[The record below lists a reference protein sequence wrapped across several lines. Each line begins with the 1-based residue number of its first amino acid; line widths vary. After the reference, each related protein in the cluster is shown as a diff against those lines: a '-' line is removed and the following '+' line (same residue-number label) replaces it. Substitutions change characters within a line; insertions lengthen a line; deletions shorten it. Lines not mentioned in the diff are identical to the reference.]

1 MSEDQKSSSGE
12 TPTKVK
18 TILVVEDDEAV
29 GEFVVNAL
37 LMETPYQALLATN
50 GKQAIEIAHSLKP
63 NLFLFDYRLPDMNGL
78 EIYDHLHELKEYKDV
93 PAILISANM
102 PKQGMKERS
111 IIALKKPFELDELLQ
126 TIETLLLD
134 EK

>member
-12 TPTKVK
+12 NSTKVK

-78 EIYDHLHELKEYKDV
+78 EIYDHLYELKEYKDV
-93 PAILISANM
+93 PAVLMSANM
-102 PKQGMKERS
+102 PKEGTKERN

-126 TIETLLLD
+126 TIETLLPD
-134 EK
+134 ET